1 MIYIQTAEGLS
12 QISSSLT
19 KEKIIA
25 ALGYTPA
32 DNVTFYE
39 DDSGVLAI
47 VDESGYV
54 IAKIGVTGLE
64 TTTIS
69 ANAVVLNGEDLN
81 EKLKSL
87 ENIDLT
93 GYATEKYVDE
103 AIAAIEIPELDLK
116 DYALAA
122 DVQADK
128 IITDAH
134 MANTDIH
141 VTAADKLRWE
151 NRSSFSGDYK
161 DLINA
166 PSLSN
171 DNEEEFVIAD
181 GDGNVIMKIDSN
193 GLNVTD
199 LYINGHSIASKNHL
213 TGKTVSII
221 GDSISTYNGF
231 IPSGYSAAYP
241 GGDVTSVYQT
251 WWKQLIDNNN
261 MILGTNASYSG
272 STVQSDGPGIPAC
285 SDDRIAAVGSNGTPD
300 LIIIYIGVNDSKI
313 EDLATIGEINSL
325 IDMPFTSETPANYD
339 TTTFIGAYQAMLT
352 KLMLAYPEAR
362 IACCG
367 LLWNNQPQYMT
378 SDDLAI
384 ASNKIHELCDLYGV
398 EFIDLRKCGINPV
411 NMGTYLGATDTRML
425 HPKAAGMTK
434 IAKYIEKCLA

>member
-39 DDSGVLAI
+39 DESGVLAI
-47 VDESGYV
+47 TDESGYV
-54 IAKIGVTGLE
+54 IAKIGETGLE

-93 GYATEKYVDE
+93 GYATETYVDE
-103 AIAAIEIPELDLK
+103 AIAAIEIPEPDLK
-116 DYALAA
+116 DYALAT

-128 IITDAH
+128 AITDAH

-221 GDSISTYNGF
+221 GDSISTYSGF
-231 IPSGYSAAYP
+231 IPNGYSAAYP

-251 WWKQLIDNNN
+251 WWKQLIDNND

-313 EDLATIGEINSL
+313 EDLATIGEINPL
-325 IDMPFTSETPANYD
+325 IDMPFTSETPAKYD

-367 LLWNNQPQYMT
+367 LLWNN
-378 SDDLAI
+378 
-384 ASNKIHELCDLYGV
+384 
-398 EFIDLRKCGINPV
+398 
-411 NMGTYLGATDTRML
+411 
-425 HPKAAGMTK
+425 
-434 IAKYIEKCLA
+434 